1 MSSFLS
7 LVYFSNEAAGSACAA
22 PMLTHTTH
30 SEHFKR
36 QKEREREKE
45 GKKER
50 ERERERTIEREKKV
64 K

>member
-36 QKEREREKE
+36 QKERETEKE

-50 ERERERTIEREKKV
+50 ERERERENDRKREKG
-64 K
+64 

>member
-36 QKEREREKE
+36 QKERETEKE